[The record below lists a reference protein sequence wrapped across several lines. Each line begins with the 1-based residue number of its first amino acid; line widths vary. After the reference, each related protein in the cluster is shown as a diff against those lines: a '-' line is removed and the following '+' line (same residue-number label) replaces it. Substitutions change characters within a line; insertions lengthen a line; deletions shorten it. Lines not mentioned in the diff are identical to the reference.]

1 MLSQCKINSRV
12 RGTHTQRL
20 IEINSQTL
28 KEGVREQAGTTDT
41 MMFTHRDI
49 QSKPTEIAS
58 YSLTF

>member
-12 RGTHTQRL
+12 RGTHAQRL

-28 KEGVREQAGTTDT
+28 KEGVREQARTTDT
-41 MMFTHRDI
+41 VMFTHRDI
-49 QSKPTEIAS
+49 HSKPTEIAS